1 MWPLA
6 LGALLNAPP
15 FPRGASRSHRH
26 ATLLAVH
33 DLATRFSELRGHLST
48 AQQQQL
54 DLLQKDTEMLASEKL
69 AAEKLATIAE
79 KRATMAERLATTA
92 EQLAKMRG
100 KELQQ
105 LTGSLVPQL
114 CVSKCVLENRHLL
127 ERAAE
132 IIGEE
137 DYDDVY
143 AHLGSNAPN
152 RLLILDERYR
162 HIMTWRPGV
171 GLYLSK
177 AGARIRWNWRRRLS
191 TN

>member
-54 DLLQKDTEMLASEKL
+54 DLLQKDTEKLASEKL

-79 KRATMAERLATTA
+79 KRATMAEQLATTA

-132 IIGEE
+132 KL
-137 DYDDVY
+137 Y
-143 AHLGSNAPN
+143 ASGRCRTTSAQVQQLINQQVLLPRPPLASRAQAAPT
-152 RLLILDERYR
+152 LHPVASL
-162 HIMTWRPGV
+162 
-171 GLYLSK
+171 
-177 AGARIRWNWRRRLS
+177 A
-191 TN
+191 

>member
-26 ATLLAVH
+26 ATMLAV
-33 DLATRFSELRGHLST
+33 DLATRFSELRGHLPT

-54 DLLQKDTEMLASEKL
+54 DLLQKDTEKLASEKL
-69 AAEKLATIAE
+69 AAEKLATMAE
-79 KRATMAERLATTA
+79 KRATMAEKRATLAEKLATTA
-92 EQLAKMRG
+92 EQLAITRG

-114 CVSKCVLENRHLL
+114 CVYKCVLENRHLL

-132 IIGEE
+132 KL
-137 DYDDVY
+137 Y
-143 AHLGSNAPN
+143 ASERCRTTSAQVQQLINQQVLLPRPPLASRAQAAPTPHPVAS
-152 RLLILDERYR
+152 L
-162 HIMTWRPGV
+162 
-171 GLYLSK
+171 
-177 AGARIRWNWRRRLS
+177 A
-191 TN
+191 